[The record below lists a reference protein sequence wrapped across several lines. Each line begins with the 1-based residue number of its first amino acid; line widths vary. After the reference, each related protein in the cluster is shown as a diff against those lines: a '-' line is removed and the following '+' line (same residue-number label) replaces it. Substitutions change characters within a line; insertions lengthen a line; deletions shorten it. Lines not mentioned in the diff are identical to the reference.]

1 MWTKK
6 VDKRGQKGGHILLSI
21 MKYRCK
27 ILRRLNIMNLG
38 RENEQ
43 QEYKESTSELNDA
56 MDDISAI
63 LNKHQKGVLYFG
75 VKDDG
80 EVIGF
85 QIGKDTESDISH
97 KIHMFIEP
105 KIYPVI
111 EHIKIE
117 TKDVI
122 KVSFDG
128 KIESFKLVLAL
139 FPNK

>member
-1 MWTKK
+1 
-6 VDKRGQKGGHILLSI
+6 
-21 MKYRCK
+21 
-27 ILRRLNIMNLG
+27 MNLG

-43 QEYKESTSELNDA
+43 QKYKESTSELNDA

-85 QIGKDTESDISH
+85 QIGNDTESDISH

-117 TKDVI
+117 TKDV
-122 KVSFDG
+122 VY
-128 KIESFKLVLAL
+128 
-139 FPNK
+139 NTQ